1 MRKWTLIEQNFNIPS
16 LSFKMN
22 KKNDKEVIFLQL
34 TENGQPATNIIITS
48 HFSFTCFGKLIN
60 DISVF
65 KYCNEGTSTAVDM
78 AHLCLLSCILYR
90 YAPSALLLTL
100 GRQPKQLPTACL
112 QRAPLL
118 TLACV
123 ILQANYSTDW
133 LKWIRNTALSDM
145 HWIKMHL

>member
-1 MRKWTLIEQNFNIPS
+1 MILIS
-16 LSFKMN
+16 LLYALKLT
-22 KKNDKEVIFLQL
+22 KKHDKEVIYLQL
-34 TENGQPATNIIITS
+34 TENGQPATDMNITS
-48 HFSFTCFGKLIN
+48 HFTLTCFGNLIN

-65 KYCNEGTSTAVDM
+65 KYCYEGTSTAVDM

-133 LKWIRNTALSDM
+133 LK
-145 HWIKMHL
+145 